1 MENSDH
7 IKSVFNKSQ
16 SRNPTKCKPEMG
28 FKISKNERKRETKIE
43 RKKKRKKLR
52 QAFVKTSSC
61 SIYLYVLFSLHNLP
75 PFSLLKI

>member
-28 FKISKNERKRETKIE
+28 FKISKKKGGGEERETKIE
-43 RKKKRKKLR
+43 GRKEKVEEKLLL
-52 QAFVKTSSC
+52 K
-61 SIYLYVLFSLHNLP
+61 LHLVLFIYVFSFPSTICLHFLY
-75 PFSLLKI
+75 